1 MGSKGRLALK
11 IIQLPHNKQVFIDDE
26 DYQKISSYKWHTHT
40 GGYAVTKI
48 KNKSFYMHRL
58 IMNAQKGI
66 EIDHINSNKLDN
78 QKKNLRIVSRS
89 INMRN
94 RFGHKDSSSQL
105 LGVSFKKDK
114 QKWQAR
120 IYVEGKHIHIGYFNN
135 PLDAKLARIEFIK
148 MHNLEGFKE

>member
-1 MGSKGRLALK
+1 M
-11 IIQLPHNKQVFIDDE
+11 VDE
-26 DYQKISSYKWHTHT
+26 DDYQKVSKYKWHMHT
-40 GGYAVTKI
+40 GGYAVTKV
-48 KNKSFYMHRL
+48 KNKSLYMHRI

-66 EIDHINSNKLDN
+66 EIDHINNNKLDN
-78 QKKNLRIVSRS
+78 RKENLRAVSRS

-94 RFGHKDSSSQL
+94 RFGHKDSNSQL

-148 MHNLEGFKE
+148 IHNLEGFKE